1 MSEISKKKLD
11 NLIKAKDSFLE
22 ELITRQV

>member
-1 MSEISKKKLD
+1 MLEISKKKLD